1 MGKAKISER
10 RKKSTMN
17 GQVKLKKT
25 SIRLDPMEDLLN
37 EELVAQA
44 IWECLR
50 DNDPEG
56 VIEVL
61 EIHLSAKNKSRMA
74 KNYNIPRTTYY
85 HAIKSKNPTLS
96 TLAKIIHAAVEEQ
109 NESELLRATS

>member
-1 MGKAKISER
+1 MGKIKISKK
-10 RKKSTMN
+10 RKKFTMN
-17 GQVKLKKT
+17 GQIKLKKKP
-25 SIRLDPMEDLLN
+25 ICLDPMEDLLN

-56 VIEVL
+56 VIEIL
-61 EIHLSAKNKSRMA
+61 EIHLEAKNKSRMSRLH
-74 KNYNIPRTTYY
+74 NIPRTTYY

-96 TLAKIIHAAVEEQ
+96 TLAKIVHAAVEED
-109 NESELLRATS
+109 ESKLTHANS